1 MDSSLGLAR
10 GGFPSAKDR
19 TALQAVMRRQS
30 ESHGVARRENAI
42 LLLDDGWSCARVA
55 AALHLDDDTMRTW
68 FKRCQ
73 IRPSG
78 LAAWTR

>member
-1 MDSSLGLAR
+1 
-10 GGFPSAKDR
+10 
-19 TALQAVMRRQS
+19 MRRQS

-42 LLLDDGWSCARVA
+42 LLLDEGWSCARVA
-55 AALHLDDDTMRTW
+55 ATLHLDDDTMRTW
-68 FKRCQ
+68 FKRRQ